1 MDGAIMAKLETSVP
15 PTTRNQVSTT
25 YQLHSLDRAVSILDL
40 LGESSSPL
48 SLADICHQMALHK
61 STAHRSLMVL
71 EHRALIERTGDN
83 RFRLGMRL
91 HELGNRAVQQVDLR
105 TRANP
110 YFSRLSAGLG
120 ETIHLGILNKTSV
133 VYLDK
138 MELKHK
144 VCLQSR
150 AGNSNP
156 VYCTSMGK
164 ALLAFQPLEA
174 IDRIIAKIRF
184 VRYTEKTI
192 CTREA
197 LLKSLDKVREF
208 GYSIDDQEIEM
219 GVRCVGAPIFDG
231 NHRPIAAMSVSG
243 PSSRITIQ
251 SVPSIAEQVL
261 RCSREI
267 SASFGAKLTD
277 RPYLHSAS

>member
-1 MDGAIMAKLETSVP
+1 MAELETSMAI
-15 PTTRNQVSTT
+15 TTLTKAGTSGAA

-71 EHRALIERTGDN
+71 EHRSLIERTGDN

-133 VYLDK
+133 IYLDK

-164 ALLAFQPLEA
+164 ALLAFQPLEV

-197 LLKSLDKVREF
+197 LLKSLDKVREC

-219 GVRCVGAPIFDG
+219 GVRCVGAPIFDS

-267 SASFGAKLTD
+267 SASFGAKLTG